1 MFALV
6 TVLTMM
12 QCNRSYVTV
21 FCFPPFKMAGRA
33 RFCVCQCFFSRNIFL
48 KSYECHVVFE
58 NEQQFQNDYK
68 RVGSNLLSFLNLYAA
83 LIKGLE
89 PGLWGQVN
97 MFQFVLSGTSPK
109 RLQDRRAMGECKEA
123 GNFN

>member
-33 RFCVCQCFFSRNIFL
+33 RYCVCQCFFSRNIFL

-68 RVGSNLLSFLNLYAA
+68 RVGSNLLSFLSLYMR
-83 LIKGLE
+83 
-89 PGLWGQVN
+89 P
-97 MFQFVLSGTSPK
+97 
-109 RLQDRRAMGECKEA
+109 
-123 GNFN
+123 

>member
-21 FCFPPFKMAGRA
+21 FLPSRWQDVHDFVFANV
-33 RFCVCQCFFSRNIFL
+33 FSVVIFFS

-68 RVGSNLLSFLNLYAA
+68 RVGSNLLSFLSLYAA

-97 MFQFVLSGTSPK
+97 MFQFVLPGTSPK